1 MHDKFSLK
9 WHDFETNISNSFR
22 KLRNTDDFYD
32 VTLVSDDQEQMLAH
46 KVVLSA
52 SSEYFNTVLKSNKHS
67 HPMICLNG
75 INSIGLTNILD
86 YIYNGE
92 VEIKQ
97 DQLKTFLEC
106 AKRFQ
111 LEGLVEEPT
120 ENIPEI
126 TNSEE
131 ESGMFEEFFKVLE
144 LDQAKTSKRTSLY
157 KSEPLNAQN
166 FEEMIEKHEQSLKKQ
181 TDGTYVCV
189 ACGKETKNSSH
200 MKEHIEVHLGMSFN
214 CPHCEKAVGSRPAL
228 RTHMRKSC
236 RNKSS

>member
-22 KLRNTDDFYD
+22 KLRKTDDFYD

-75 INSIGLTNILD
+75 INSIELTNILD

-97 DQLKTFLEC
+97 DHLKTFLES

-111 LEGLVEEPT
+111 LEGLIEEPI

-131 ESGMFEEFFKVLE
+131 EKRMFEEFE
-144 LDQAKTSKRTSLY
+144 QAKTSKRTKLY

-166 FEEMIEKHEQSLKKQ
+166 FEEMMEKHEQSLKKQ

-189 ACGKETKNSSH
+189 VCGKEAKNSSH

>member
-52 SSEYFNTVLKSNKHS
+52 SSEYFNNVLKSNKHS

-111 LEGLVEEPT
+111 LEGLIEEPI
-120 ENIPEI
+120 ENISEI

-131 ESGMFEEFFKVLE
+131 ERGMFEEFE
-144 LDQAKTSKRTSLY
+144 QAKTSNQSV
-157 KSEPLNAQN
+157 PN
-166 FEEMIEKHEQSLKKQ
+166 FTNL
-181 TDGTYVCV
+181 
-189 ACGKETKNSSH
+189 SH
-200 MKEHIEVHLGMSFN
+200 
-214 CPHCEKAVGSRPAL
+214 
-228 RTHMRKSC
+228 
-236 RNKSS
+236 

>member
-1 MHDKFSLK
+1 M
-9 WHDFETNISNSFR
+9 
-22 KLRNTDDFYD
+22 
-32 VTLVSDDQEQMLAH
+32 VSDDQEQMLAH

-67 HPMICLNG
+67 HPIICLNG

-111 LEGLVEEPT
+111 LEGLIEEPI
-120 ENIPEI
+120 ENISEI

-131 ESGMFEEFFKVLE
+131 ERGMFDEIE
-144 LDQAKTSKRTSLY
+144 QTQTSKRTKLY

-166 FEEMIEKHEQSLKKQ
+166 FEEMMEKHEQSLKKQ

>member
-9 WHDFETNISNSFR
+9 WQDFETNISNSFR

-75 INSIGLTNILD
+75 INSIELTNILD

-97 DQLKTFLEC
+97 DHLKTFLES

-111 LEGLVEEPT
+111 LEGLIEEPI

-131 ESGMFEEFFKVLE
+131 EKRMFEEFE
-144 LDQAKTSKRTSLY
+144 QAKTSKRTKLY

-166 FEEMIEKHEQSLKKQ
+166 FEEMMEKHEQSLKKQ
-181 TDGTYVCV
+181 PDGTYVCV
-189 ACGKETKNSSH
+189 VCGKETKNSSH